1 MCLWNIW
8 IDVKLLHSRGQERH
22 GKSPANEDT
31 YHRRWYQTWPVWR
44 TCIVVIT
51 CCSGFA
57 SIQFLVS
64 GDGKRLH
71 PRTSKSFLQFS
82 ALLLQS
88 VKMGTI
94 WLSLKGSVN
103 FQLISS
109 SSSLAMVALSY
120 FLGSFHRPIP
130 VRYNWNAFARKMHS
144 TSKFAMIVLSTSVCV
159 CVNRCLH
166 GNAIFHTWALYN
178 SHCAGDGQDIWGS
191 LQRSSSHDPRISPG
205 TPVGVPATHFELF
218 HCFSTWAVFLPLAAS
233 SGLAWEELGELHSIS
248 LIFSS
253 GTRGDRSC

>member
-1 MCLWNIW
+1 MGVEVCTLARLVFSGRELSAWLAAMICGLFILMYFVHRGQFHDQGLLTILCCSAFQTSRLAVRSKGWVCVCLCLWNIW
-8 IDVKLLHSRGQERH
+8 IDVKLLHSRGHERH

-82 ALLLQS
+82 ALLSQS

-94 WLSLKGSVN
+94 WRSVN
-103 FQLISS
+103 FQLISPS
-109 SSSLAMVALSY
+109 SGY
-120 FLGSFHRPIP
+120 GDGSFVILSRVFSPT
-130 VRYNWNAFARKMHS
+130 HS
-144 TSKFAMIVLSTSVCV
+144 CQV
-159 CVNRCLH
+159 
-166 GNAIFHTWALYN
+166 
-178 SHCAGDGQDIWGS
+178 
-191 LQRSSSHDPRISPG
+191 
-205 TPVGVPATHFELF
+205 
-218 HCFSTWAVFLPLAAS
+218 
-233 SGLAWEELGELHSIS
+233 
-248 LIFSS
+248 
-253 GTRGDRSC
+253 

>member
-1 MCLWNIW
+1 M
-8 IDVKLLHSRGQERH
+8 
-22 GKSPANEDT
+22 
-31 YHRRWYQTWPVWR
+31 
-44 TCIVVIT
+44 IT

-94 WLSLKGSVN
+94 WRSLKGSVN

-144 TSKFAMIVLSTSVCV
+144 TSQFAMIVLSTSVCV
-159 CVNRCLH
+159 STAVSTGMQSFILGRCTIVIVQGMDRTYEAPSNEAPHMILGYHQGRLLAYRQLILNFSTVFPH
-166 GNAIFHTWALYN
+166 GLCSCH
-178 SHCAGDGQDIWGS
+178 
-191 LQRSSSHDPRISPG
+191 LQR
-205 TPVGVPATHFELF
+205 VP
-218 HCFSTWAVFLPLAAS
+218 
-233 SGLAWEELGELHSIS
+233 
-248 LIFSS
+248 
-253 GTRGDRSC
+253 D